1 LITINIAIAARRA
14 PMNVSPHIVPE
25 QWSRHP
31 FLTRLSHYI
40 GLSNSDLHSLWRLI
54 EGELSVC
61 KRRDLVVDG
70 YEYNKL
76 CFVEDGFAAR
86 YKLLRNGKRQI
97 VNFVLP
103 GDVVGLPGS
112 FVEKARYSV
121 IAVTEL
127 KLQVCSI
134 HAYVQLCYHR
144 PQFGLALSWLA
155 VQEALICAEHIIN
168 TGRRTPV
175 ERLSHFLLEMHS
187 RLAMVGRASVS
198 SFDLPLSQE
207 LMSDALGLSVPHLN
221 RTLAKLRADGLIM
234 FEGHHVEFLDVKA
247 LELLGHFQ
255 PFNLTRIPGAHC
267 ASAPDHALTRQRQA
281 ARHR

>member
-1 LITINIAIAARRA
+1 
-14 PMNVSPHIVPE
+14 MNVSPHIIPE

-31 FLTRLSHYI
+31 FVTRLCGYI
-40 GLSNSDLHSLWRLI
+40 DLSQSDLHSLWRLL
-54 EGELSVC
+54 EGALIVG

-76 CFVEDGFAAR
+76 SFVEDGFAAR

-97 VNFVLP
+97 VSFLLP

-127 KLQVCSI
+127 KLHVCSI
-134 HAYVQLCYHR
+134 NAYVQLCYDR

-155 VQEALICAEHIIN
+155 VQEALICADHTIN

-175 ERLSHFLLEMHS
+175 ERLSHFLLEMHC
-187 RLAMVGRASVS
+187 RLAMVGRASGAGY
-198 SFDLPLSQE
+198 DLPISQE

-221 RTLAKLRADGLIM
+221 RTLAKLRADGLISV
-234 FEGHHVEFLDVKA
+234 EGHHIELCDTRT

-255 PFNLTRIPGAHC
+255 PFNMTRVPPARP
-267 ASAPDHALTRQRQA
+267 ASSSDVMLARQRQSV
-281 ARHR
+281 RHRSP

>member
-1 LITINIAIAARRA
+1 
-14 PMNVSPHIVPE
+14 MNVSPHIVPE

-31 FLTRLSHYI
+31 FVTRLCGYI
-40 GLSNSDLHSLWRLI
+40 GLSQSDLHSLWRLI
-54 EGELSVC
+54 EGELVVA

-97 VNFVLP
+97 VSFVLP

-127 KLQVCSI
+127 KLQVCSMN
-134 HAYVQLCYHR
+134 AYVQLCYDR

-155 VQEALICAEHIIN
+155 VQEALTCAEHTIN
-168 TGRRTPV
+168 TGRRTPT

-187 RLAMVGRASVS
+187 RLTMVGRASRS
-198 SFDLPLSQE
+198 GFGLPLSQE

-221 RTLAKLRADGLIM
+221 RTLAKLRADGLIAID
-234 FEGHHVEFLDVKA
+234 GHQMELVDVRA

-255 PFNLTRIPGAHC
+255 PINLTRIPPPRRV
-267 ASAPDHALTRQRQA
+267 SSRDNPLSRQR
-281 ARHR
+281 